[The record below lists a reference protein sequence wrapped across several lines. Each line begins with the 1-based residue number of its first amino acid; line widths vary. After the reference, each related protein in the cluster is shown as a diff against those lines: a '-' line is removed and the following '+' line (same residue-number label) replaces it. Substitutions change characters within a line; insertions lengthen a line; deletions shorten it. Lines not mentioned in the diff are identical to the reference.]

1 MICSTS
7 FQCEPSCANRVCGP
21 DGLGGSC
28 GTCANGST
36 CNEST
41 GQCML
46 HRIKGRILVERQTVY
61 HDAVTLP
68 ILDKKVDEPG
78 AHLPITLNT
87 SYGAVLGTGETDA
100 DGYFDIET
108 PRLPYRSDWISI
120 VPIWRTKDKNDKDTV
135 KLAVFVASTEV
146 KDPYDLWQWTIELSK
161 FSHEDD
167 PGYVGDVRITTEMS
181 SGGLFLYMTLRRAYE
196 SLAETS
202 FGKTVAEMP
211 SIGVLWKPGIIFN
224 CGTCFLNV
232 STTGLRIGSGNS
244 KIVLEKTM
252 QVGGSSKDE
261 SAWGYPTL
269 LHEFGH
275 YVLYQRRDNTKGG
288 PHAMNTAADPKLA
301 WSEGWAT
308 FYSLMAMS
316 REANKPVSIYWRVLN
331 NGSYWIDYGKLFSP
345 SGGGS
350 VIVPKPNLSGGMKQN
365 LGEGWVTHML
375 WAFYDGK
382 EITDIKPEPDK
393 VALGEKGIFAGISSE
408 RYLKCG
414 LYNTGTRTCPDTDF
428 VDYLDA
434 IICNAQ
440 AAGDNKTATDI
451 MDLTIS
457 KGFPYDRSPVCP

>member
-1 MICSTS
+1 
-7 FQCEPSCANRVCGP
+7 
-21 DGLGGSC
+21 
-28 GTCANGST
+28 
-36 CNEST
+36 
-41 GQCML
+41 
-46 HRIKGRILVERQTVY
+46 
-61 HDAVTLP
+61 
-68 ILDKKVDEPG
+68 
-78 AHLPITLNT
+78 
-87 SYGAVLGTGETDA
+87 
-100 DGYFDIET
+100 
-108 PRLPYRSDWISI
+108 
-120 VPIWRTKDKNDKDTV
+120 
-135 KLAVFVASTEV
+135 
-146 KDPYDLWQWTIELSK
+146 
-161 FSHEDD
+161 
-167 PGYVGDVRITTEMS
+167 
-181 SGGLFLYMTLRRAYE
+181 
-196 SLAETS
+196 
-202 FGKTVAEMP
+202 
-211 SIGVLWKPGIIFN
+211 
-224 CGTCFLNV
+224 
-232 STTGLRIGSGNS
+232 
-244 KIVLEKTM
+244 M
-252 QVGGSSKDE
+252 QVGGGSKDE

-275 YVLYQRRDNTKGG
+275 YVLYQRRDNTEGG
-288 PHAMNTAADPKLA
+288 AHAMNTAADPKLA

-408 RYLKCG
+408 RYMKCG